1 MLSGKKC
8 TKFVRYNEL
17 AFANLHKDFPAVK
30 HLKISAQLFF
40 LTASL
45 VGMLL
50 VVGIQS
56 ILSSQE
62 GIDNAKNIYEHNL
75 VASVQLGDVQSAL
88 SAVRQREAMAMLEAD
103 SIGGRPA
110 NPQAQKKILGEI
122 PSHKAIIAKQW
133 QAYMATHLT
142 PEEMPPEEKVL
153 ATTLAEAMSRYNT
166 LGNKLVELLQAGR
179 HGEAALFFDSQLAE
193 QGRVTREALS
203 ALIQYQAVNG
213 ERNFLKNQESQK
225 FQQFIS
231 IGLLVV
237 GIAAGLILSLVIT
250 RNITV
255 PLAEVV
261 EIANAIANKQLNLTV
276 PAGGSNETGQLLTA
290 FGRMQRSLHEVLGGV
305 RSSSGDLSQSALQ
318 LQENAAQISQASQ
331 QQSEAASAMA
341 AAVEELTTSI
351 EQVAQRA
358 QQAQASADQT
368 RDQSRQGS
376 SVVRNTA
383 NEMRAIAS
391 KVRDSAEMTRKLG
404 ERSQAIDSIVG
415 TIRDIADQTNLLA
428 LNAAI
433 EAARAGEQGRGFA
446 VVADEVRKLA
456 ERTSQSTQ
464 QIGGLIATIRSEIE
478 VVVGDMQSGEVQM
491 ESGVA
496 LAEQAQSAIDAISN
510 NANEI
515 NQLVHDIS
523 LALKEQTVASQDVA
537 RNVEQVA
544 QLSEENSR
552 AVMQTADATVH
563 LKTLASQ
570 LDKAVH
576 SFRL

>member
-62 GIDNAKNIYEHNL
+62 GIDNAKNIYENNL
-75 VASVQLGDVQSAL
+75 VASVQLGDVQSAF

-103 SIGGRPA
+103 SIGDRPA
-110 NPQAQKKILGEI
+110 NPQAQQKFLGEI

-142 PEEMPPEEKVL
+142 PEEKVL

-193 QGRVTREALS
+193 QGMLTREALS

>member
-62 GIDNAKNIYEHNL
+62 GIDNAKNIYENNL
-75 VASVQLGDVQSAL
+75 VASVRLGDVQSAL

-103 SIGGRPA
+103 SIGDRPA
-110 NPQAQKKILGEI
+110 NPQAQQKFLGEI

-142 PEEMPPEEKVL
+142 PEEKVL

-225 FQQFIS
+225 FEQFIS

-331 QQSEAASAMA
+331 QQSEATSAMA

-496 LAEQAQSAIDAISN
+496 LAEQAQSAIDAISH
-510 NANEI
+510 NADEI

-523 LALKEQTVASQDVA
+523 LALKEQTTASQDVA

>member
-62 GIDNAKNIYEHNL
+62 GIDNAKNIYENNL
-75 VASVQLGDVQSAL
+75 VASVRLGDVQSAL

-103 SIGGRPA
+103 SIGDRPA
-110 NPQAQKKILGEI
+110 NPQAQQKFLGEI

-142 PEEMPPEEKVL
+142 PEEKVL

-193 QGRVTREALS
+193 QGMLTREALS

-213 ERNFLKNQESQK
+213 ERNFLKKQESQK

-331 QQSEAASAMA
+331 QQSEATSAMA

-496 LAEQAQSAIDAISN
+496 LAEQAQSAIDAISH
-510 NANEI
+510 NADEI

-523 LALKEQTVASQDVA
+523 LALKEQTTASQDVA

-552 AVMQTADATVH
+552 AVMQTADATVY

>member
-62 GIDNAKNIYEHNL
+62 GIDNAKNIYENNL

-103 SIGGRPA
+103 SIGDRPA
-110 NPQAQKKILGEI
+110 NPQAQQKFLGEI

-142 PEEMPPEEKVL
+142 PEEKVL

-213 ERNFLKNQESQK
+213 ERNFLKKQESQK

-318 LQENAAQISQASQ
+318 LQENAAQVSQASQ

>member
-62 GIDNAKNIYEHNL
+62 GIDNAKNIYENNL
-75 VASVQLGDVQSAL
+75 VASVRLGDVQSAL
-88 SAVRQREAMAMLEAD
+88 SAVRQREAMAMLEAV
-103 SIGGRPA
+103 SIGDRPA
-110 NPQAQKKILGEI
+110 NPQAQQKFLGEI

-142 PEEMPPEEKVL
+142 PEEKVL

-193 QGRVTREALS
+193 QGMLTREALS

-213 ERNFLKNQESQK
+213 ERNFLKKQESQK

-331 QQSEAASAMA
+331 QQSEATSAMA

-496 LAEQAQSAIDAISN
+496 LAEQAQSAIDAISH
-510 NANEI
+510 NADEI

-523 LALKEQTVASQDVA
+523 LALKEQTTASQDVA

-552 AVMQTADATVH
+552 AVMQTADATVY

>member
-62 GIDNAKNIYEHNL
+62 GIDNAKNIYENNL

-88 SAVRQREAMAMLEAD
+88 SAVRQREAMAMLAAD
-103 SIGGRPA
+103 AIGDRPA
-110 NPQAQKKILGEI
+110 NPQAQQKFLGEI

-133 QAYMATHLT
+133 QAYMATDLT
-142 PEEMPPEEKVL
+142 PEEKVL

-193 QGRVTREALS
+193 QGMLTREALS

-213 ERNFLKNQESQK
+213 ERNFLKKQESQK

-331 QQSEAASAMA
+331 QQSEATSAMA

-496 LAEQAQSAIDAISN
+496 LAEQAQSAIDAISH
-510 NANEI
+510 NADEI

-523 LALKEQTVASQDVA
+523 LALKEQTTASQDVA

-552 AVMQTADATVH
+552 AVMQTADATVY

>member
-62 GIDNAKNIYEHNL
+62 GIDNAKNINENNL

-103 SIGGRPA
+103 SIGDRPA
-110 NPQAQKKILGEI
+110 NPQAQQKFLGEI

-142 PEEMPPEEKVL
+142 PEEKVL

-318 LQENAAQISQASQ
+318 LQENTAQISQASQ
-331 QQSEAASAMA
+331 QQSEATSAMA

-496 LAEQAQSAIDAISN
+496 LAEQAQSAIDAISH
-510 NANEI
+510 NADEI

-523 LALKEQTVASQDVA
+523 LALKEQTTASQDVA

-552 AVMQTADATVH
+552 AVMQAADATVH